1 MHLTNEYQYWVL
13 SVELKLGFR
22 KFRQMS
28 YKAIILLKKHRVVL
42 MACETT
48 CYEPISFKSCINID
62 SNVKMYLQWVFK
74 LLHTVAEI
82 CANHL
87 LKNFVL
93 GTFCQKI
100 FTFFRHML
108 PFTNTL
114 TLASSLK
121 RDHFHW
127 VSCSEDS
134 YALDYSKSQH
144 NSISLN
150 LSVGTFCLNTV
161 DVATNRFTQA

>member
-1 MHLTNEYQYWVL
+1 
-13 SVELKLGFR
+13 
-22 KFRQMS
+22 
-28 YKAIILLKKHRVVL
+28 
-42 MACETT
+42 MAFETT

-62 SNVKMYLQWVFK
+62 SHLKMYLQWVFK
-74 LLHTVAEI
+74 LLHTVAKI
-82 CANHL
+82 CVNHL

-121 RDHFHW
+121 SDHFHW
-127 VSCSEDS
+127 VPCSEDS
-134 YALDYSKSQH
+134 YASDYSNSQH
-144 NSISLN
+144 NSISPN
-150 LSVGTFCLNTV
+150 SSVGTFCLNTV
-161 DVATNRFTQA
+161 ECGCNMVRVSNKQNKLVIFYECCIAILRIKTEIVSFPNSIYKNEKTKPSHS